1 MRNATAHG
9 TSSVAWGKW
18 SHPKWGRA
26 SCYHPAR
33 CSLTSQDSIGQ
44 NYVHVLPDP
53 FTSAQGVFR
62 DPAQSKVHPQ
72 VHRKSP
78 DQVRIFRST
87 RNEENTELP
96 TQWLSGTPD
105 FPLATAVRTSK
116 HLFRKFATP
125 EASKNHRWVDRV
137 RWCEVLI
144 DRSTSTS
151 LLSWNGLT
159 DRLTHQGTWCIS
171 QSFSCWVCHALAGN
185 AVRPFT
191 CHFIKSA
198 IKLCLTCKISIEHKY
213 HCSSVDMWTAHQ
225 SDMRTCT
232 KKAYTC
238 LYNHV
243 RACVMALGFKM
254 WVWTFWYFLSPASQQ

>member
-1 MRNATAHG
+1 MQVLIIIIYIYIIHKNMRNATAHG

-18 SHPKWGRA
+18 SHPKWGKA

-62 DPAQSKVHPQ
+62 DLAQSKVHPQ

-78 DQVRIFRST
+78 DQLRIFRST
-87 RNEENTELP
+87 RNEVNTELP

-125 EASKNHRWVDRV
+125 EACKNHRWVDRV

-159 DRLTHQGTWCIS
+159 DRLNPSGDMVHKPILLVLSLPRTRWQGRQTIHASLHQKR
-171 QSFSCWVCHALAGN
+171 HK
-185 AVRPFT
+185 AVP
-191 CHFIKSA
+191 
-198 IKLCLTCKISIEHKY
+198 
-213 HCSSVDMWTAHQ
+213 DM
-225 SDMRTCT
+225 
-232 KKAYTC
+232 
-238 LYNHV
+238 
-243 RACVMALGFKM
+243 
-254 WVWTFWYFLSPASQQ
+254 